1 MSQQPA
7 GSNLQHQRGISLV
20 ETLVAM
26 VLGLLVLGAVLQ
38 LTNRLVEGNTAAI
51 QLARLEQDTRTVMD
65 MIVQDVRRAGQFP
78 EAAGDLG
85 QVPAAFLNDQPAPWQ
100 LDGEMIQSGKSGT
113 MLAYQ
118 YREADGKLVQAR
130 FSLDTKNGAVQ
141 MHTGSA
147 SAAETITDATF
158 MTVTELRFLPHLVVS
173 KAGTTQ
179 ALEASQLM
187 LEVHLRTRLKSDA
200 ATVRE
205 LTDYVVVRNP
215 HLGMV
220 R

>member
-1 MSQQPA
+1 MSRRPA
-7 GSNLQHQRGISLV
+7 GSNLQGQRGISLV

-51 QLARLEQDTRTVMD
+51 QVARLEQDTRTVMD
-65 MIVQDVRRAGQFP
+65 IIVQDVRRAGQFP

-85 QVPAAFLNDQPAPWQ
+85 QIPTFLNDQPASWQ
-100 LDGEMIQSGKSGT
+100 LDGEPIQSGKSGT
-113 MLAYQ
+113 LLAYQ

-130 FSLDTKNGAVQ
+130 FSLDAKNGAVQ

-158 MTVTELRFLPHLVVS
+158 MTVTELRFVPHLVVS

-179 ALEASQLM
+179 ALQASQLM

-215 HLGMV
+215 YLALV

>member
-1 MSQQPA
+1 MSQRPA
-7 GSNLQHQRGISLV
+7 GSNLQCQRGISLV

-38 LTNRLVEGNTAAI
+38 LTNRLVEGNAAAI

-65 MIVQDVRRAGQFP
+65 IIVQDVRRAGQFP

-85 QVPAAFLNDQPAPWQ
+85 QTQTFLQDQPGAW
-100 LDGEMIQSGKSGT
+100 LIDGEAVQSGKSGSA
-113 MLAYQ
+113 LAYQ
-118 YREADGKLVQAR
+118 YRESDGKLVQAR
-130 FSLDTKNGAVQ
+130 FSLDAKNGAVQ

-158 MTVTELRFLPHLVVS
+158 MTVTELRFVPHLVVS
-173 KAGTTQ
+173 KAGTPQ
-179 ALEASQLM
+179 ALQASQLM
-187 LEVHLRTRLKSDA
+187 LEVYLRTRLKADA

-205 LTDYVVVRNP
+205 LTDYVMVRNS
-215 HLGMV
+215 HLGLV